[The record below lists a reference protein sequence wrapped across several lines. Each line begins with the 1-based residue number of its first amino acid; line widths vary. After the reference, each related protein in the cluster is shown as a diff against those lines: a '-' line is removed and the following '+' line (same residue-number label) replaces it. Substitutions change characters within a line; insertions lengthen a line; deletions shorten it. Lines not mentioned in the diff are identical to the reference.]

1 MKPAASVILF
11 TVLSGAGYGILAV
24 IALAALIGDLPDET
38 AVAVWTLLAALGLV
52 TAGLLSSTFHL
63 GHPERTWRAL
73 SQWRSSW
80 LSREGCASLATYLPA
95 GLFGIGWVLLD
106 RTDGVYAFL
115 AVLTGSAAMTTVYC
129 TGMIYGSLV
138 TIPQWRQPLVV
149 PLYLAFALATGS
161 LICAALFAML
171 GVWITW
177 LAWLSALSLLGTWA
191 LKRAYWHAIDNEQT
205 GSTTATAIGLG
216 AAGPVRPLDPPHSEE
231 NFIMKEMGFQVA
243 RKHGRKLRRL
253 ALHLGGTLPILLVV
267 GAIAS
272 PAALAS
278 TILLALALP
287 PALLGVFVERWL
299 FFAEATHK
307 VMLYYG
313 RQTA

>member
-1 MKPAASVILF
+1 
-11 TVLSGAGYGILAV
+11 
-24 IALAALIGDLPDET
+24 
-38 AVAVWTLLAALGLV
+38 
-52 TAGLLSSTFHL
+52 
-63 GHPERTWRAL
+63 
-73 SQWRSSW
+73 
-80 LSREGCASLATYLPA
+80 
-95 GLFGIGWVLLD
+95 
-106 RTDGVYAFL
+106 
-115 AVLTGSAAMTTVYC
+115 MTTVYC

-149 PLYLAFALATGS
+149 PLYLAFALATGA

-171 GVWITW
+171 GVWISW

-191 LKRAYWHAIDNEQT
+191 LKHAYWHAIDNEQT

-216 AAGPVRPLDPPHSEE
+216 TAGPVRPLDPPHSEE
-231 NFIMKEMGFQVA
+231 NFIMKEMGFGVA

-287 PALLGVFVERWL
+287 PALFGVFVERWL

-307 VMLYYG
+307 VTLYYG
-313 RQTA
+313 RQSA